1 MSERSLKNGGVEV
14 KERGKKESA
23 VVSLDSI
30 VSYIGA
36 FFGERGE

>member
-1 MSERSLKNGGVEV
+1 MSERSLKTGGVEV

-23 VVSLDSI
+23 VVSLEAI
-30 VSYIGA
+30 MNHIGE